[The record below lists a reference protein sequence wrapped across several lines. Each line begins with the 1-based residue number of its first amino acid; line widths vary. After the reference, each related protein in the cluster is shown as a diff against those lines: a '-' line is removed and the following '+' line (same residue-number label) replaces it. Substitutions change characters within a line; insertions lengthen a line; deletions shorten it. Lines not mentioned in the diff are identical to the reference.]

1 MKKNFVTYVIIWII
15 SLVVFNLITFLL
27 PNVQN
32 VDNRTAG
39 FWIGYALITLALTGQ
54 VACSWYVLKEKNA
67 TKLFYKL
74 SLYQLSYS
82 TLAISLIVGILLM
95 ILVPKQAWIAAIICL
110 IILAIDVTAMMKA
123 KLAVDT
129 AVKVD
134 EKIEQKTTFIKTKIA
149 EAQTLMSTV
158 DTEEK
163 KRLCKRVYEALRYS
177 DPVSDSQ
184 LERIER
190 EINECLQSLK
200 SAIGDGD
207 LDLAT
212 VQAQRIEA
220 LIAERNDKCKLLK

>member
-32 VDNRTAG
+32 ADNRTAS

-82 TLAISLIVGILLM
+82 TLALSLIVGIILM

-110 IILAIDVTAMMKA
+110 IILAVDITAMMKA

-129 AVKVD
+129 VAKVD
-134 EKIEQKTTFIKTKIA
+134 EKIEQKTTFIRTKTA
-149 EAQTLMSTV
+149 EAQTLTSTV

-163 KRLCKRVYEALRYS
+163 RAIAKRVYEALRYS
-177 DPVSDSQ
+177 DPMSDSQ
-184 LERIER
+184 LESIES
-190 EINECLQSLK
+190 EIDECIQSLK
-200 SAIGDGD
+200 SAIGDDD
-207 LDLAT
+207 LEFAKAQT
-212 VQAQRIEA
+212 QRIEA

>member
-15 SLVVFNLITFLL
+15 SLVIFNLITFLL

-32 VDNRTAG
+32 ADNRTAG

-54 VACSWYVLKEKNA
+54 VACSCYVLKEKNA

-82 TLAISLIVGILLM
+82 TLAISLIVGIILM

-110 IILAIDVTAMMKA
+110 IILAVDVTAMMKA

-129 AVKVD
+129 VVKVD
-134 EKIEQKTTFIKTKIA
+134 EKIEQKTMFIKTKTA
-149 EAQTLMSTV
+149 EAQTLTSTV

-163 KRLCKRVYEALRYS
+163 KSLCKRVYEAFRYS
-177 DPVSDSQ
+177 DPMSDSQ
-184 LERIER
+184 LESIES
-190 EINECLQSLK
+190 EIDECLQSLK
-200 SAIGDGD
+200 SAIGDDD

-212 VQAQRIEA
+212 VQTQRIEA
-220 LIAERNDKCKLLK
+220 LIAERNNKCKLLK

>member
-32 VDNRTAG
+32 ADNRTAG

-54 VACSWYVLKEKNA
+54 VACSCYVLKEKNA
-67 TKLFYKL
+67 TKLFYKI

-82 TLAISLIVGILLM
+82 TLAISLIVGIILM

-110 IILAIDVTAMMKA
+110 IILAVDVTAMMKA

-129 AVKVD
+129 VVKVD
-134 EKIEQKTTFIKTKIA
+134 EKIEQKTMFIKTKTA
-149 EAQTLMSTV
+149 EAQTLTSTV

-163 KRLCKRVYEALRYS
+163 KSLCKRVYEALRYS
-177 DPVSDSQ
+177 DPMSDSQ
-184 LERIER
+184 LESIES
-190 EINECLQSLK
+190 EIDECLQSLK
-200 SAIGDGD
+200 SAIGDDD

-212 VQAQRIEA
+212 AQTQRIEA